1 MTVFQLDASANA
13 PWTSTIDGFAV
24 VCARLTFGPSTTSA
38 KRANATIDRDRVIE
52 IRMNCESTPLFYRR
66 ECRVPSEYF
75 FCRLLDDRATRVA
88 LQTGMRAVV
97 GARSFG
103 ARRVGGRRPRVR

>member
-38 KRANATIDRDRVIE
+38 NRANAAIDRDRRIE
-52 IRMNCESTPLFYRR
+52 VRMNCESTPLFYNRQR
-66 ECRVPSEYF
+66 TVPSEYF
-75 FCRLLDDRATRVA
+75 VLPFARTIALLASRCKRKRARL
-88 LQTGMRAVV
+88 
-97 GARSFG
+97 
-103 ARRVGGRRPRVR
+103 